1 MDDSRKNEKEL
12 LAKGRA
18 TQPRKAKLKR
28 GSQDISVLKRAEEA
42 LRESEERYRA
52 IFEQAADAVV
62 IFDAKT
68 KEMVEFN
75 NKAYENLGYSRE
87 EFQRLRLSDIE
98 ADESAE
104 EITRHTEKIIREG
117 MDTFEAKHKTKH
129 EEIRDV
135 LISAKVIHIK
145 GKNLIQGIWRDIT
158 ERKKTEEALKRE
170 RDFSQNLLN
179 TAQAIVLVLD
189 TEGRIVSFNP
199 YMEEL
204 SGYCLEEVKA
214 KDWFTTFLPE
224 CDYDRI
230 REVFKRALSDIQTR
244 GNVNPIVTKD
254 GKQRLIEWYDKT
266 LKDNSGNVIGLLAI
280 GQDITERKKMEEE
293 LKESEERFRTVA
305 NFAYD
310 WEYWIG
316 ASGGYIYISPSCERI
331 TKYRADEFQK
341 DPGLLEQITHPD
353 DRSLVAEHLAQE
365 LNLSEAASVEFRII
379 SRNGEQRWIE
389 HICQPVHGHDGRYLG
404 RRASNRDI
412 TKRKKAEEQ
421 LKASLKEKE
430 ILVREI
436 HHRVKNNL
444 QVISSLFK
452 LQSEYIQDKRMLE
465 MLKQSQNRV
474 RTMALIHEKLYQSK
488 DLVKIDFADYI
499 RSLATY
505 LFRLY
510 EVSLDAIALKINAGE
525 VSLGIDSAVP
535 CGLIISELVSNS
547 LKHAF
552 PAGKKG
558 QIRIE
563 FHSELRPSE
572 TTKEKSPASSSSS
585 ETPPSVRKRKRIFL
599 SIRQSL
605 SRWLRY

>member
-1 MDDSRKNEKEL
+1 MDDSRKTEKEP
-12 LAKGRA
+12 LAEGRA

-28 GSQDISVLKRAEEA
+28 GSQDISVLKKAEEA
-42 LRESEERYRA
+42 LRESEERYHA

-62 IFDAKT
+62 ICDAET

-75 NKAYENLGYSRE
+75 NKAYQNLGYSRK

-104 EITRHTEKIIREG
+104 EITKHIEKIIREG

-129 EEIRDV
+129 GEIRDV

-145 GKNLIQGIWRDIT
+145 GKDLIQGIWRDIT
-158 ERKKTEEALKRE
+158 ERKRTEEALKRE
-170 RDFSQNLLN
+170 RDFSQNLIN

-204 SGYCLEEVKA
+204 SGYCLEEVKG

-224 CDYDRI
+224 CDYDRT
-230 REVFKRALSDIQTR
+230 REVFKKALSDIQTR

-266 LKDNSGNVIGLLAI
+266 LKDNSGNVIGLLTI
-280 GQDITERKKMEEE
+280 GQ
-293 LKESEERFRTVA
+293 
-305 NFAYD
+305 
-310 WEYWIG
+310 
-316 ASGGYIYISPSCERI
+316 
-331 TKYRADEFQK
+331 
-341 DPGLLEQITHPD
+341 
-353 DRSLVAEHLAQE
+353 
-365 LNLSEAASVEFRII
+365 
-379 SRNGEQRWIE
+379 
-389 HICQPVHGHDGRYLG
+389 
-404 RRASNRDI
+404 DI
-412 TKRKKAEEQ
+412 TKRKKTEEE
-421 LKASLKEKE
+421 LKASLKDKE
-430 ILVREI
+430 VLVSEI

-452 LQSEYIQDKRMLE
+452 LQSEYIRDKPMLE
-465 MLKQSQNRV
+465 MLKQSQNRI

-499 RSLATY
+499 RSLTTY

-510 EVSLDAIALKINAGE
+510 EVSSDAIALKIEAAE
-525 VSLGIDSAVP
+525 VSLGIDTAIP

-552 PAGKKG
+552 PAGKEG

-563 FHSELRPSE
+563 FHSDKDNQFTLIVSDNGVGLPKAMDFRKAESLGLQLVNMLTGQLGGAIELDRSDG
-572 TTKEKSPASSSSS
+572 TTFKITFTEPQEGKD
-585 ETPPSVRKRKRIFL
+585 VI
-599 SIRQSL
+599 
-605 SRWLRY
+605 